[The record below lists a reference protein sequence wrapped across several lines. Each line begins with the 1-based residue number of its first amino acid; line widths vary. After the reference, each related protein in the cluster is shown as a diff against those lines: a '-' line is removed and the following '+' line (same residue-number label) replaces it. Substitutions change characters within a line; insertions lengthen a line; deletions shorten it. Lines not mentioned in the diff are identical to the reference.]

1 MNNRYTLVLLA
12 AIFSA
17 VFFCELSLA
26 KEDTAQI
33 TIKKTATSKQNI
45 YTYTVKKGDMI
56 STIVRQIPYINDEDI
71 KDNYK
76 IIKDLNPNISDIN
89 KLLVGQLLILPGK
102 PLNETQQNKS
112 GTNTA
117 DGASAMIPPSTNP
130 AVGNVYLLQAFY
142 QQHRTVF
149 DPNSRMDRQKM
160 QAIVQQQMA
169 RQRTNGQLYYT
180 AIKKGDNLIKII
192 HRELKI
198 KTNTQQML
206 KVIQSMNPKIVNVN
220 RIYAGQTI
228 KLPGQTVFVKAAEE
242 DKSVVLEVVKQAES
256 QTQPEEIIELKEKIV
271 MPPDARLALIKHVI
285 TQMNGSI
292 MTTGN
297 YYLPIPKTGQVTIDC
312 SKIPVIEFDNQTMMF
327 LDLDNR
333 AEDNLK
339 KIINDNWAN
348 YHLIKVDKKDD
359 VIAVLKKIFNTVKDY
374 SMTKRESP
382 MTIGSLPP
390 VDLIVDWVITKSNF
404 KQSKPLMQGLCIVY
418 GNNPLLPKSIK
429 NYAQRNG
436 LIITEFS
443 EETGIVG
450 KPEEIYSLPPMP
462 VFPTT
467 SVKDFS
473 YSLLSYLGFKAEKD
487 TEVKVFD
494 IVKDGF
500 NLSIKADVLVKSA
513 DKRYIIYS
521 RNLPLQFVN
530 ALKKAGYEVLFVAE
544 NDSPKVIMEKILPS
558 FNITFASGFFT
569 FSGVDKNQA
578 PYVLSFQGTKIKT
591 DNDLYIIDFEIDQGL
606 RSLLREVWTAN
617 ISRY

>member
-1 MNNRYTLVLLA
+1 MINRYTLTLLA
-12 AIFSA
+12 AIFSV
-17 VFFCELSLA
+17 VFFCESSMS

-33 TIKKTATSKQNI
+33 TLKKTATSKQNL

-56 STIVRQIPYINDEDI
+56 STLVRQIPNIKDEDI

-76 IIKDLNPNISDIN
+76 IIKDLNPDISDLN
-89 KLLVGQLLILPGK
+89 KLLVGQLLVLPGK
-102 PLNETQQNKS
+102 PLDKTQQNKMES
-112 GTNTA
+112 NTA
-117 DGASAMIPPSTNP
+117 DSAAAVVPPSTNP
-130 AVGNVYLLQAFY
+130 AGGNTY
-142 QQHRTVF
+142 
-149 DPNSRMDRQKM
+149 
-160 QAIVQQQMA
+160 
-169 RQRTNGQLYYT
+169 

-198 KTNTQQML
+198 KTNTRQML
-206 KVIQSMNPKIVNVN
+206 KVIQSLNPNIVNVN

-228 KLPGQTVFVKAAEE
+228 KLPNQTVFVKAAEE
-242 DKSVVLEVVKQAES
+242 DKNVFQEVVKQAES
-256 QTQPEEIIELKEKIV
+256 QTQPKEIIELKEKIV
-271 MPPDARLALIKHVI
+271 MPPEARLALIKHVI

-292 MTTGN
+292 MTMGN
-297 YYLPIPKTGQVTIDC
+297 YYLPIPKAGQVTIDC
-312 SKIPVIEFDNQTMMF
+312 SKIPVIEFDDQTMMF

-339 KIINDNWAN
+339 KMINDNWAN

-359 VIAVLKKIFNTVKDY
+359 VIAVLKKIFNTVKGY
-374 SMTKRESP
+374 SMTKREKP

-390 VDLIVDWVITKSNF
+390 VDLIVDWVITKSNS
-404 KQSKPLMQGLCIVY
+404 KQSQPLLQGLCIVY

-429 NYAQRNG
+429 NYAQKNG

-443 EETGIVG
+443 EEIGIVG
-450 KPEEIYSLPPMP
+450 KPEEIYSLPSMP

-473 YSLLSYLGFKAEKD
+473 YALISYLGFKADKD

-513 DKRYIIYS
+513 NKRYIIYS
-521 RNLPLQFVN
+521 RNLPVQFVN
-530 ALKKAGYEVLFVAE
+530 ALKKARYEVLFVAE
-544 NDSPKVIMEKILPS
+544 NDSPKIIMEKILPS

-569 FSGVDKNQA
+569 FSGIDKNQA
-578 PYVLSFQGTKIKT
+578 PYVLNFQGTKIKT

-606 RSLLREVWTAN
+606 RSLLREVWMAN
-617 ISRY
+617 IARY

>member
-1 MNNRYTLVLLA
+1 MINRYTLTLLA
-12 AIFSA
+12 AIFSV
-17 VFFCELSLA
+17 VFFCESSMS

-33 TIKKTATSKQNI
+33 TLKKTATSKQNL

-56 STIVRQIPYINDEDI
+56 STLVRQIPNIKDEDI

-76 IIKDLNPNISDIN
+76 IIKDLNPDISDLN
-89 KLLVGQLLILPGK
+89 KLLVGQLLVLPGK
-102 PLNETQQNKS
+102 LLSETQQNKMGS
-112 GTNTA
+112 NTA
-117 DGASAMIPPSTNP
+117 DSAAAVVPPSTNP
-130 AVGNVYLLQAFY
+130 AGGNTY
-142 QQHRTVF
+142 
-149 DPNSRMDRQKM
+149 
-160 QAIVQQQMA
+160 
-169 RQRTNGQLYYT
+169 

-198 KTNTQQML
+198 KTNTRQML
-206 KVIQSMNPKIVNVN
+206 KVIQSLNPNIVNVN

-228 KLPGQTVFVKAAEE
+228 KLPNQTVFVKVAEE
-242 DKSVVLEVVKQAES
+242 DKNVVQEVVKQAES
-256 QTQPEEIIELKEKIV
+256 QTQPKETIELKEKIV
-271 MPPDARLALIKHVI
+271 MPPEARLALIKHVI

-292 MTTGN
+292 MTMGN

-312 SKIPVIEFDNQTMMF
+312 SKIPVIEFDDQTMMF

-339 KIINDNWAN
+339 KMINDNWAN

-359 VIAVLKKIFNTVKDY
+359 VIAVLKNIFNTVKGY
-374 SMTKRESP
+374 SMTKREKP

-390 VDLIVDWVITKSNF
+390 VDLIVDWVITKSNS
-404 KQSKPLMQGLCIVY
+404 KQSQPLMQGLRIVY
-418 GNNPLLPKSIK
+418 ENNPLLPKSIK
-429 NYAQRNG
+429 NYAQKNG

-450 KPEEIYSLPPMP
+450 NPEEIYSLPPMP

-473 YSLLSYLGFKAEKD
+473 YALISYLGFQAEKD
-487 TEVKVFD
+487 AVVKVFD

-513 DKRYIIYS
+513 TNKYIIYS
-521 RNLPLQFVN
+521 RNLPVQFVN
-530 ALKKAGYEVLFVAE
+530 ALKKTGYEVLFVAE
-544 NDSPKVIMEKILPS
+544 NDSPKIIMEKILPS

-569 FSGVDKNQA
+569 FSGIDKNQA

-591 DNDLYIIDFEIDQGL
+591 DNDLYIIAFEIDQGL
-606 RSLLREVWTAN
+606 RSLLREVWAAN
-617 ISRY
+617 IARY